1 MLLALQFISLAAV
14 IVVAG
19 LFLTKY
25 ADAIADATG
34 LGRTLAGLVLLAAAT
49 SLPELAVDCAAV
61 LMTPPAP
68 NIAVGA
74 VVGSSVF
81 NLLILGVMDFCH
93 WRKDRIISPESAG
106 HALSAITTITLTA
119 IVVLFVLLK
128 DFPLEWMSVGLGPF
142 LVFLIY
148 MATLRLIY
156 LDQVVAA
163 EGKSTDEASSPYGLK
178 HAIIG
183 YVVATAVIF
192 IAARY
197 LAPTADKIAQVT
209 NLGGTFVGS
218 TFVALTTSLPEVV
231 TTFAAV
237 RMGAFDLAVGNVL
250 GSNAFNMAI
259 LFPVDVFYRQGSLLK
274 DADQSHAVTGVAV
287 IVITS
292 IVCLGLLYRPKKRY
306 WLLEPDAALV
316 IVLSVAAFVALY
328 YLIPTS

>member
-1 MLLALQFISLAAV
+1 MYLAFLFISLAAV

-61 LMTPPAP
+61 LMDPPAP

-106 HALSAITTITLTA
+106 HALSAITTIILTSV
-119 IVVLFVLLK
+119 VVLFVLLQ
-128 DFPLEWMSVGLGPF
+128 DFPLEWNSIGLGPF

-148 MATLRLIY
+148 IATLRLIY
-156 LDQVVAA
+156 LDQVYAN
-163 EGKSTDEASSPYGLK
+163 EGKTEEDSSSPYGLK
-178 HAIIG
+178 HAVIG
-183 YVVATAVIF
+183 YVAATAVIF
-192 IAARY
+192 VAARF
-197 LAPTADKIAQVT
+197 LAPTADEIARVT
-209 NLGGTFVGS
+209 GLGGTFVGS

-259 LFPVDVFYRQGSLLK
+259 LFPVDIFYRKGSLLK
-274 DADQSHAVTGVAV
+274 DCDTSHAVTGAAV
-287 IVITS
+287 VVITG

-306 WLLEPDAALV
+306 WLLEPDAGLV
-316 IVLSVAAFVALY
+316 VLLAVAAFVALY

>member
-1 MLLALQFISLAAV
+1 MILAIQFISLASV
-14 IVVAG
+14 VVVAG

-68 NIAVGA
+68 DLAVGA

-93 WRKDRIISPESAG
+93 WRNDRIISPESAG
-106 HALSAITTITLTA
+106 HALSAITTIILTA
-119 IVVLFVLLK
+119 IIVLFVLLK
-128 DFPLEWMSVGLGPF
+128 DFPLEWMAIGLGPF
-142 LVFLIY
+142 LAFLFY
-148 MATLRLIY
+148 LATLRLIY
-156 LDQVVAA
+156 LDQVFAAQGKAAEPSSTPSGLKQAIVGYVGSTTVIFVAA
-163 EGKSTDEASSPYGLK
+163 S
-178 HAIIG
+178 
-183 YVVATAVIF
+183 
-192 IAARY
+192 Y
-197 LAPTADKIAQVT
+197 LAPTADEIARVT

-259 LFPVDVFYRQGSLLK
+259 LFPVDIFYRQGSLLK
-274 DADQSHAVTGVAV
+274 DADKSHAVMGVAV
-287 IVITS
+287 IVIS
-292 IVCLGLLYRPKKRY
+292 GIVCLGLLYRPKKRY
-306 WLLEPDAALV
+306 WLLEPDAGLV
-316 IVLSVAAFVALY
+316 VLLAIAAFVALY